1 MYVFPWTPAARATR
15 FTNAGDTILCGGVE
29 SSSAPEAAL
38 ERSRRLEVY
47 LADGSLREKVAS
59 RIAEAFKKAFV
70 EGYFKV
76 PSIARRFDVEYHQ
89 RMYGCS
95 YPKRPGAS
103 AFCECEHGGLFPS
116 SFLVV
121 FPTHGC

>member
-1 MYVFPWTPAARATR
+1 MLPTEPSYREAATLFSRVRICVRVSMDSPAARATR
-15 FTNAGDTILCGGVE
+15 FTNAGDTILCVGVE

-76 PSIARRFDVEYHQ
+76 PSIA
-89 RMYGCS
+89 
-95 YPKRPGAS
+95 
-103 AFCECEHGGLFPS
+103 
-116 SFLVV
+116 
-121 FPTHGC
+121 